1 MSLID
6 SYKVVTVTHHD
17 LNVHEIA
24 NFYINPTDGKSKD
37 DIISKL
43 TNSHEITELIYLE
56 TCNRVSYI
64 IYGLSEID
72 EKWLQDFFLDINP
85 HLDSA
90 ISDSLKKFV
99 TIYEGEQAVKHVFE
113 LASSMDSLVVG
124 EREIFSQLRA
134 AYNHCYELG
143 TTGDFL
149 RVLENTTVTTA
160 KKIYSNTKIGE
171 KALSIVSLAIR
182 AMMERQPNHNQKIL
196 LVGSGETN
204 SLVGKFLKK
213 YNFQN
218 VEIYN
223 RSLDNAKTLSQRLD
237 APSFHLKDLIK
248 AHDFDIIF
256 ICTSAQKVI
265 IDLPLYQKML
275 NGDTSNKVIIDLS
288 IPRNVSEEVVDFCN
302 VDYIDIQCLKNIAEE
317 NLAFRKSELSKA
329 RPIIREELNA
339 FRKKLQKR
347 QIEKAISKLPTEL
360 SNIKDKA
367 INIVYQKRMTELPDE
382 VKVLVME
389 MMDYMEKK
397 CVASTMRMS
406 KEI

>member
-24 NFYINPTDGKSKD
+24 NFYINPTDGNSKD
-37 DIISKL
+37 DVISKL
-43 TNSHEITELIYLE
+43 KHSHEISELIYLE

-64 IYGLSEID
+64 IYGQSEID
-72 EKWLQDFFLDINP
+72 DKWLQDFFFDINP

-90 ISDSLKKFV
+90 ISNSLKKFV

-134 AYNHCYELG
+134 AYNHCYKLR

-149 RVLENTTVTTA
+149 RILENTTVTTA

-223 RSLDNAKTLSQRLD
+223 RSLDNAKSLSQMLD
-237 APSFHLKDLIK
+237 APSFHLKDLTT

-275 NGDTSNKVIIDLS
+275 NGDTSNKIIIDLS

-302 VDYIDIQCLKNIAEE
+302 VDYIDIQGLKNIAEE
-317 NLAFRKSELSKA
+317 NLAFRKNELSKA
-329 RPIIREELNA
+329 RPIVREELNA
-339 FRKKLQKR
+339 FRKGLQKR
-347 QIEKAISKLPTEL
+347 QIEKAISKLPGEL
-360 SNIKDKA
+360 NSIKDKA
-367 INIVYQKRMTELPDE
+367 INVVYQKRMGELPE
-382 VKVLVME
+382 EAKELVME
-389 MMDYMEKK
+389 MMNYMEKK